1 MKLLLENWRE
11 YLTFP
16 KIVASYS
23 PKPIEAAKVKD
34 ELILTG
40 GDVGLLMWGSSMED
54 YMWYRVKFISDSL
67 PKTKPLDPKRYQ
79 NQNIDNYKD
88 IPPIF
93 VLSDFKGDY
102 CDEGEWNIS
111 VIDGEHR
118 IYSYS
123 DKLSQM
129 DGFFGIQKNNCKA
142 GIESF
147 NAESLKR

>member
-1 MKLLLENWRE
+1 
-11 YLTFP
+11 
-16 KIVASYS
+16 
-23 PKPIEAAKVKD
+23 
-34 ELILTG
+34 
-40 GDVGLLMWGSSMED
+40 MWGSSMED
-54 YMWYRVKFISDSL
+54 YTWYRVEFISDSL
-67 PKTKPLDPKRYQ
+67 PRTKPLDPKRYQ
-79 NQNIDNYKD
+79 HQNIDNYKD

-93 VLSDFKGDY
+93 VISDFKGDY
-102 CDEGEWNIS
+102 CDEGEWDIS

-147 NAESLKR
+147 NAEVTG